1 MNKDNDHILGSFQTA
16 LDELN
21 VSLFQMADLVRLN
34 LDKAVEGLIKRDTNL
49 CTAVIADDE
58 DINNLE
64 KRIDEEGLRII
75 TLYQPVAS
83 DLRLVASMMKV
94 SPNLERIGDQSVGIA
109 KRARKMNKNE
119 EISETLLV
127 DPLYKMAADLLR
139 QSLEAFKNRNVEQAI
154 SVKKQD
160 AELNVIHKELVKK
173 LTKRMESDPER
184 IKDYLD
190 LQFIARAL
198 ERVGDYSKNICED
211 AIFVESAVDVRHGG
225 VLSHEDK

>member
-1 MNKDNDHILGSFQTA
+1 M
-16 LDELN
+16 
-21 VSLFQMADLVRLN
+21 
-34 LDKAVEGLIKRDTNL
+34 
-49 CTAVIADDE
+49 
-58 DINNLE
+58 
-64 KRIDEEGLRII
+64 
-75 TLYQPVAS
+75 
-83 DLRLVASMMKV
+83 
-94 SPNLERIGDQSVGIA
+94 GIA

-139 QSLEAFKNRNVEQAI
+139 QSLEAFKNSNVEQAI
-154 SVKKQD
+154 SVKTQD

-211 AIFVESAVDVRHGG
+211 AIFVESAVDIRHGG
-225 VLSHEDK
+225 VLSHEEN

>member
-190 LQFIARAL
+190 LQLIARAL
-198 ERVGDYSKNICED
+198 ERAGDYSKNICED
-211 AIFVESAVDVRHGG
+211 AIFVESAVDIRHGG
-225 VLSHEDK
+225 VLSHEDN

>member
-1 MNKDNDHILGSFQTA
+1 MDFR
-16 LDELN
+16 
-21 VSLFQMADLVRLN
+21 VRYYV
-34 LDKAVEGLIKRDTNL
+34 DKG
-49 CTAVIADDE
+49 
-58 DINNLE
+58 
-64 KRIDEEGLRII
+64 
-75 TLYQPVAS
+75 
-83 DLRLVASMMKV
+83 
-94 SPNLERIGDQSVGIA
+94 
-109 KRARKMNKNE
+109 
-119 EISETLLV
+119 
-127 DPLYKMAADLLR
+127 YKMAADLLR

-211 AIFVESAVDVRHGG
+211 AIFVESAVDIRHGG
-225 VLSHEDK
+225 VLSHEDN

>member
-160 AELNVIHKELVKK
+160 AELNAIHKELVKK

-211 AIFVESAVDVRHGG
+211 AIFVESAVDIRHGG

>member
-211 AIFVESAVDVRHGG
+211 AIFVESAVDIRHGG
-225 VLSHEDK
+225 VLSHEDN

>member
-34 LDKAVEGLIKRDTNL
+34 LDKALEGLIKRDTNL

-211 AIFVESAVDVRHGG
+211 AIFVESAVDIRHGG
-225 VLSHEDK
+225 VLSHEDN

>member
-16 LDELN
+16 LDELI

-190 LQFIARAL
+190 LQLIARAL
-198 ERVGDYSKNICED
+198 ERAGDYSKNICED
-211 AIFVESAVDVRHGG
+211 AIFVESAADIRHGG
-225 VLSHEDK
+225 VLSHEDN

>member
-1 MNKDNDHILGSFQTA
+1 MNKDSDHILGNFQTA

-21 VSLFQMADLVRLN
+21 VSLFQMADLVRSN
-34 LDKAVEGLIKRDTNL
+34 LDKAVEGLIKRDTNF

-58 DINNLE
+58 EINDLE
-64 KRIDEEGLRII
+64 KRIDEGGLRII

-109 KRARKMNKNE
+109 KRARKMNKND
-119 EISETLLV
+119 EIPETKLI
-127 DPLYKMAADLLR
+127 DPLYKMAANLLR
-139 QSLEAFKNRNVEQAI
+139 QSLEAFSDRNVEQAI

-160 AELNVIHKELVKK
+160 RELNVIHVELVKK

-211 AIFVESAVDVRHGG
+211 AIFVESAVDIRHGG
-225 VLSHEDK
+225 VLNSDDK

>member
-173 LTKRMESDPER
+173 LTKRMESDSER

-211 AIFVESAVDVRHGG
+211 AIFVESAVDIRHGG
-225 VLSHEDK
+225 VLSHEDN

>member
-198 ERVGDYSKNICED
+198 ERAGDYSKNICED
-211 AIFVESAVDVRHGG
+211 AIFVESAVDIRHGG
-225 VLSHEDK
+225 VLSHEDN

>member
-198 ERVGDYSKNICED
+198 ERAGDYSKNICED
-211 AIFVESAVDVRHGG
+211 AIFVESAVDIRHGG